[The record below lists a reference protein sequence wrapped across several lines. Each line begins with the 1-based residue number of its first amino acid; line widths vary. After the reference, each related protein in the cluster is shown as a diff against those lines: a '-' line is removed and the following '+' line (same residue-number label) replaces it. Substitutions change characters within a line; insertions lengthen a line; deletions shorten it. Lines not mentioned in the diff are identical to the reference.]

1 MLCLR
6 RVVQEA
12 FDLAGA
18 MRTTTLPGTSEHCNG
33 CIGPFSGTG
42 ASCSAVGVGRARSC
56 RSYSKRSRS
65 GFHSCDQDGIS
76 LTRSC
81 KLSPCCESASE
92 ERSAGNLHATF
103 CGSRRAGNRP
113 RPPGGQP
120 AMAVPPAAIIN
131 QLCPGGMLFRSPR
144 MFRAGA
150 LVDRGLRCL
159 ANNHRGEWV

>member
-12 FDLAGA
+12 FDLTGA
-18 MRTTTLPGTSEHCNG
+18 MRTTALPGTSEHCNG

-103 CGSRRAGNRP
+103 CGSRGRATGLGHPVGSQRWLSLP
-113 RPPGGQP
+113 RSSINCAP
-120 AMAVPPAAIIN
+120 AGCSSAHPECFAPAHLSI
-131 QLCPGGMLFRSPR
+131 G
-144 MFRAGA
+144 
-150 LVDRGLRCL
+150 V
-159 ANNHRGEWV
+159 